1 MVALYVFAQETGD
14 TTQKY
19 YDASKSNPSTLTPS
33 PLSQSSHPPDP
44 SSLPSKTI
52 KTPRSP
58 RVLAGSGFPAFLPP
72 KRGVRS
78 HLGTETGPR
87 ARKPLPRG
95 RSRAGGAGAASQD
108 PGWVGLGL
116 GSGQVRPRPWKPS
129 EKVQQWYRN
138 KKGDKTLTRAS
149 AEPAKLRKNRSA
161 LRQIRKKTG
170 GARNAKNWGMAI
182 QSIPL

>member
-1 MVALYVFAQETGD
+1 MWRQPCSASGGHASTRGNAAVDIPPVPRTTSRRRAGAMHRPSRPPCSPSLGGVKSRDDAEEPTGYGCPLCICSRNGGRKRGN

-72 KRGVRS
+72 KKGS
-78 HLGTETGPR
+78 EE
-87 ARKPLPRG
+87 LPRD
-95 RSRAGGAGAASQD
+95 RNRA
-108 PGWVGLGL
+108 
-116 GSGQVRPRPWKPS
+116 
-129 EKVQQWYRN
+129 
-138 KKGDKTLTRAS
+138 
-149 AEPAKLRKNRSA
+149 
-161 LRQIRKKTG
+161 
-170 GARNAKNWGMAI
+170 
-182 QSIPL
+182 